1 MKKGKQYWVSIVIS
15 LVVLIG
21 STAACATTKPEEAT
35 PPTGTVKVNDISIYY
50 EIHGE
55 GEPLVL
61 IMGWTFNSA
70 HWFLQLPAFSEEYRV
85 VVFDNRG
92 TGRSDKP
99 DGPYTMEMMAGDTAG
114 LLDSIDIDA
123 AHIYGISMGGMIAQ
137 EFALRYPHKV
147 TSLIL
152 GSTTCGGPNSIPSAP
167 HVDPEA
173 AERTPEENI
182 RANLERIWSQEFID
196 NNPDLVGQHIA
207 ATLEYPTPTCG
218 RLGQQKAVWAH
229 DTYDRLPQI
238 RAPTLVIAGSVDELV
253 PVENSKILA
262 SRIPD
267 AELVILKD
275 APHHFFTHT
284 LEEANEAILDFLGR
298 HPCPR

>member
-1 MKKGKQYWVSIVIS
+1 LSIKKCPGFCETLLKHFR
-15 LVVLIG
+15 
-21 STAACATTKPEEAT
+21 T
-35 PPTGTVKVNDISIYY
+35 PGIFLLYGIYY
-50 EIHGE
+50 EIHGQ

-70 HWFLQLPAFSEEYRV
+70 HWFVQLPALSKKYRV

-114 LLDSIDIDA
+114 LLDAIGVDA

-137 EFALRYPHKV
+137 ELVLRYPHKV
-147 TSLIL
+147 ISLVL
-152 GSTTCGGPNSIPSAP
+152 GSTTCGGPNSIPSVP

-196 NNPDLVGQHIA
+196 NNPDLVEQHIA

-238 RAPTLVIAGSVDELV
+238 NAPTLVIAGSADELV

-267 AELVILKD
+267 ADLVIMED
-275 APHHFFTHT
+275 APHHFFTQS
-284 LEEANEAILDFLGR
+284 LEEANKIILGFLSR
-298 HPCPR
+298 HEGK